1 MCFYDE
7 GGGFKPMKNER
18 LPIKEKIRQYRWNFE
33 GRSIPMG
40 VGCAWVSAAESEKE
54 GLEILLKSYETGFRY
69 YDTSRR
75 YGESERMVGR
85 FLGEIDRKTIFL
97 ATKAG
102 FNYKEAGGF
111 EQFERDFYESFT
123 RLGVDYID
131 LYQIHDT
138 ETYDLC
144 VPRVIPFLR
153 EKQREGLIGYI
164 GLGTRSLTAHCQGV
178 ACGDLES
185 SLSYMDYNLLKLS
198 ALPLI
203 GLARQHGTAFIN
215 ASVLL
220 FGLIKNPDPLAV
232 DPPAYGPKLLH
243 RRFAVKM
250 QDLCRNLGID
260 IVAAS
265 LQFSL
270 FNPDIDMTLNGLRR
284 MSNLEST
291 INAMRARI
299 EPEHWAAITEL
310 QKTHPTIMLADE
322 RNY

>member
-1 MCFYDE
+1 MQ
-7 GGGFKPMKNER
+7 NEKY
-18 LPIKEKIRQYRWNFE
+18 PIKEKIRQYRWNFE

-40 VGCAWVSAAESEKE
+40 VGCAWVSAAKTEQE
-54 GLEILLKSYETGFRY
+54 GLEILLKSYEAGFRY

-75 YGESERMVGR
+75 YGESELIVGR
-85 FLGEIDRKTIFL
+85 FLREIDRKTIFL

-102 FNYKEAGGF
+102 FSFQQADGF
-111 EQFERDFYESFT
+111 EQFKRDFYESFT

-138 ETYDLC
+138 ENYDRS
-144 VPRVIPFLR
+144 VPEVIPFLR
-153 EKQREGLIGYI
+153 ERQKEGLIGYI
-164 GLGTRSLTAHCQGV
+164 GLGTRSLAAHCQGV
-178 ACGDLES
+178 ACGDIES

-203 GLARQHGTAFIN
+203 DLARRHGTAFIN

-220 FGLIKNPDPLAV
+220 FGLIKSPDPLAK
-232 DPPAYGPKLLH
+232 PAYGPELLH
-243 RRFAVKM
+243 RQFAKKM
-250 QDLCRNLGID
+250 QDLCRRLGID

-270 FNPDIDMTLNGLRR
+270 LNPDIDMTLNGLRR

-291 INAMRARI
+291 INAMRYRI

-310 QKTHPTIMLADE
+310 QRTHPTIGIPDE
-322 RNY
+322 WNF

>member
-1 MCFYDE
+1 MH
-7 GGGFKPMKNER
+7 NEK

-40 VGCAWVSAAESEKE
+40 VGCAWVSATENGEE
-54 GLEILLKSYETGFRY
+54 GTEILLKSYEAGFRY

-75 YGESERMVGR
+75 YGESELIVGR
-85 FLGEIDRKTIFL
+85 FLREIDRKTIFL

-102 FNYKEAGGF
+102 FNYQEPGGF
-111 EQFERDFYESFT
+111 EQFKRDFYESFT
-123 RLGVDYID
+123 RLGVEYID

-138 ETYDLC
+138 ENYDRC
-144 VPRVIPFLR
+144 VPEVIPFLR
-153 EKQREGLIGYI
+153 ERQKEGLIGYI
-164 GLGTRSLTAHCQGV
+164 GLGTRSLASHCQGV

-198 ALPLI
+198 ARPLI
-203 GLARQHGTAFIN
+203 ELARQRGTAFVN

-220 FGLIKNPDPLAV
+220 FGVIKSPDPLARN
-232 DPPAYGPKLLH
+232 PPAYGPDLLH
-243 RRFAVKM
+243 RKFAKKM
-250 QDLCRNLGID
+250 QDLCRDLGID

-270 FNPDIDMTLNGLRR
+270 LNPDIDMTLNGLRR

-310 QKTHPTIMLADE
+310 QRTHPTIGIPDE

>member
-1 MCFYDE
+1 MQ
-7 GGGFKPMKNER
+7 NER
-18 LPIKEKIRQYRWNFE
+18 LPIKEKIRQYRWAFE

-40 VGCAWVSAAESEKE
+40 IGCAWVSAEENEKE
-54 GLEILLKSYETGFRY
+54 NLKILCKSYETGFRY

-75 YGESERMVGR
+75 YGESELMVGR
-85 FLGEIDRKTIFL
+85 FLREIDRKTIFL

-102 FNYKEAGGF
+102 FRPQDADGF
-111 EQFERDFYESFT
+111 ENFKRDFYESFT

-138 ETYDLC
+138 ENYDLC
-144 VPRVIPFLR
+144 VPEVIPFLKER
-153 EKQREGLIGYI
+153 RKEGMIGYI
-164 GLGTRSLTAHCQGV
+164 GLGTRSLVSHCQGV

-203 GLARQHGTAFIN
+203 ELARQHGTAFVN

-220 FGLIKNPDPLAV
+220 FGLIKNPDPLAI

-243 RRFAVKM
+243 RQFAKKM
-250 QDLCRNLGID
+250 QELCRNIGID

-299 EPEHWAAITEL
+299 EPEQWAAITEL
-310 QKTHPTIMLADE
+310 QRTHPNIRIPDE